1 MADLVLIEEEEI
13 PRRVFNDRN
22 NPLETMNDIQLLREY
37 RFDRQSILRLT
48 ATLEHDIEHQTRQ
61 SYEVPALLQVL
72 IALRFFA
79 CGTFQSVI
87 ADVFKVHKSTVCR
100 TVHRVALDLCRQID
114 KYVKFPSKDEED
126 AIAERFFAVAGFPR
140 ICGVIDGTHV
150 RIQAPHQYEDQFV
163 NRKNFHSL
171 NVQLICDP
179 DCKIT
184 NVTAEWP
191 GSTHDARVLSESN
204 IYRSFENGS
213 HRGLLLGD
221 SGYPCRS
228 WLMTPFRNPAGDAQE
243 RYNTALTKTRVII
256 ERTIGQLKRRFHCLH
271 GELRLEPARAGR
283 VIIACVV
290 LFNISKDLGVL
301 MDDYTEPE
309 GVVQPNHNVEDVTE
323 GHAIRD

>member
-1 MADLVLIEEEEI
+1 YGNCMLSSSKSQQLSGRGGRTDLKQEM
-13 PRRVFNDRN
+13 RS
-22 NPLETMNDIQLLREY
+22 TMN
-37 RFDRQSILRLT
+37 SIFRLT
-48 ATLEHDIEHQTRQ
+48 ATLDHDIEHQTQR
-61 SYEVPALLQVL
+61 SYAIPALLQVL

-79 CGTFQSVI
+79 CGTFHSVI
-87 ADVFKVHKSTVCR
+87 ANVFKVHKSTVF
-100 TVHRVALDLCRQID
+100 V
-114 KYVKFPSKDEED
+114 
-126 AIAERFFAVAGFPR
+126 GFPR
-140 ICGVIDGTHV
+140 I
-150 RIQAPHQYEDQFV
+150 YQFV
-163 NRKNFHSL
+163 NRKNFHSI

-228 WLMTPFRNPAGDAQE
+228 WLMTPFRNPVGDAQE
-243 RYNTALTKTRVII
+243 RYNTAQTKTRVII
-256 ERTIGQLKRRFHCLH
+256 ERTLGQLKRRFHCLH

-309 GVVQPNHNVEDVTE
+309 GVVQPNHIVEDVTTE
-323 GHAIRD
+323 GHAIRDVLVQKNVS